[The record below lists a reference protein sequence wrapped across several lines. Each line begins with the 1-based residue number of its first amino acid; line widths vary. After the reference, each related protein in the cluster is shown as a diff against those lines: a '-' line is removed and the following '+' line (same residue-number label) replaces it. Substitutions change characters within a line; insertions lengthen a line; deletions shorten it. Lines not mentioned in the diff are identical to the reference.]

1 MSELPARPGRL
12 NGLRHIALLVPNLE
26 ECERFYVDV
35 LGMEV
40 LNRANEDLVYLTC
53 GNDNLSLGRGAGAAN
68 GLQTLDHY
76 GFIVDS
82 VEELEAWYQY
92 LKAKGVTVSLGSRN
106 SYPVYDDKGQK
117 ITAWRERAELRLESS
132 DFAALSQLTASLLGK
147 LKMGNMSFSIA
158 DSTRQQN
165 EDSLMKNAVAAFK
178 ARAQLLT
185 DSLGGKGYRLV
196 NLNLNSAGAPRPMPV
211 MRMAA
216 MKADAGFAAAP
227 EIEAGTSQ
235 VTVTA
240 DGTIEVQMP

>member
-1 MSELPARPGRL
+1 MSELPPRPGRL

-92 LKAKGVTVSLGSRN
+92 
-106 SYPVYDDKGQK
+106 
-117 ITAWRERAELRLESS
+117 
-132 DFAALSQLTASLLGK
+132 
-147 LKMGNMSFSIA
+147 
-158 DSTRQQN
+158 
-165 EDSLMKNAVAAFK
+165 FK
-178 ARAQLLT
+178 ARGVTLL
-185 DSLGGKGYRLV
+185 DKPFNHGDGARSFHLLDPAGNKVQPLYHPAVSGQRLV
-196 NLNLNSAGAPRPMPV
+196 
-211 MRMAA
+211 
-216 MKADAGFAAAP
+216 
-227 EIEAGTSQ
+227 Q
-235 VTVTA
+235 
-240 DGTIEVQMP
+240 